1 MATPCKIR
9 YMKAVVKLGDVYI
22 SSTPKRLLQR
32 DIPTSTIHLKDM
44 AVFCFF
50 FFWPDA
56 FFPCLGDKNQGLAL
70 CWNNIH
76 TISMRLCPFSLHSY
90 VHTSSIA
97 VPSGDPP
104 DAQLPFEFL
113 SFLAS
118 YLSAASTHPNTKG
131 LMWLL
136 AEVMEGGPLIRTG
149 PEADPSFFPAVAQDT
164 FIILVHL
171 FYIIF
176 FFHQNSLQTIFP
188 SLSKSFFG
196 RKSCILKR
204 DCLVEI
210 YSAHPCLA
218 PAVPLCTNKVKE
230 GEFLLS

>member
-44 AVFCFF
+44 AAFCVFCFF

-56 FFPCLGDKNQGLAL
+56 LFPRLGDKNQGLAL

-76 TISMRLCPFSLHSY
+76 TISVRLCPFSLHSY

-149 PEADPSFFPAVAQDT
+149 PESDPSFFPAVAQDT

-176 FFHQNSLQTIFP
+176 FS
-188 SLSKSFFG
+188 S
-196 RKSCILKR
+196 
-204 DCLVEI
+204 
-210 YSAHPCLA
+210 
-218 PAVPLCTNKVKE
+218 
-230 GEFLLS
+230 EFTADYFSVVI